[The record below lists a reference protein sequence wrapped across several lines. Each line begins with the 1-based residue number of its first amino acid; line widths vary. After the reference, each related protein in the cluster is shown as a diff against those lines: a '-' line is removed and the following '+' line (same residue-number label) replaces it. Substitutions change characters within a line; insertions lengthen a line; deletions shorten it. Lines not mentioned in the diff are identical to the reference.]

1 MEPLSLTCPVC
12 GGALADAGGSFRCGA
27 GHSFDKAKQ
36 GYVNL
41 LLRAQ
46 SGGRRHGDDKRMVE
60 ARRAFLDTG
69 CYAPLRDALCAMALE
84 FTAGPVRLLDAG
96 CGEGYYTAAVADA
109 LRGAGRGCTAVGV
122 DISKT
127 ALIAAA
133 RRRAELT
140 LAVASVGALPVV
152 DGSCDLLLN
161 IFAPESDRE
170 FARVLRPGGVLLKAV
185 PLERHLFGLKAAV
198 YDRPYENSAPA
209 YAPEGFTLLTRRD
222 VCYSAVISPREMI
235 ENLFM
240 MTPYY
245 YKTGAADQAKLAALD
260 SLETELAFAV
270 YALCR
275 N

>member
-12 GGALADAGGSFRCGA
+12 GGTLADAGGALRCGA

-69 CYAPLRDALCAMALE
+69 CYAPLRDALCALALE
-84 FTAGPVRLLDAG
+84 FTDGPVRLLDAG
-96 CGEGYYTAAVADA
+96 CGEGYYTAAVAAA
-109 LRGAGRGCTAVGV
+109 LRGAGRGCSAVGV

-133 RRRAELT
+133 RRRAELA
-140 LAVASVGALPVV
+140 LAVASVSALPVP
-152 DGSCDLLLN
+152 DGSCELLLN
-161 IFAPESDRE
+161 VFAPESDRE
-170 FARVLRPGGVLLKAV
+170 FARVLRSGGILLKAV

-198 YDRPYENSAPA
+198 YDRPYENPAPA

-222 VCYSAVISPREMI
+222 VCYPAVIAPREMI

-245 YKTGAADQAKLAALD
+245 YKTGKTDQAKLAALD
-260 SLETELAFAV
+260 SLETELAFGV
-270 YALCR
+270 LVLRR